1 MSVDKIT
8 EQRSSILDSVARG
21 GGLVVLALAILVVEG
36 VLLAW
41 LIRATD
47 STERIIAGCLMV
59 VALLPVAWMAF
70 TVEREKTGAKQPLA
84 RAVDNV
90 GAEKVEIERPAPD
103 QIGAPDGSY
112 VIGKPPA
119 GWTCEETSLEQII
132 QQSPMLRAVRPDDT
146 SLMPKISSM
155 LLFQDKHTFTITPIV
170 GKTKVNGRRI
180 PIFLPEEL
188 RRKLTITTMRRRQP
202 PFYVERSLADSMLS
216 PMVQLIASGIMTVRS
231 ITPGVLPKTN
241 RETLFAEL
249 RQELTDLSLNGKE
262 IPFLAVETNVVT
274 VKGDVFHYTLTIVN
288 LRTDPVRDPEA
299 DRAAADFKEILET
312 FRPLIVSDPERM
324 ERDDIGK
331 ADLAFE
337 EFVQKSGKDWFFSQ
351 LVLSVEFLKPL
362 NLSLLGDL
370 DQAVNL
376 LKPFRTFA
384 QNIHIDDKELSGF
397 WSAMDEAE
405 KGNPEKFRNEIQ
417 RLLADVEDF
426 KKKQAEQFALGIAAV
441 PQKTDSK
448 DMPE

>member
-1 MSVDKIT
+1 M
-8 EQRSSILDSVARG
+8 
-21 GGLVVLALAILVVEG
+21 
-36 VLLAW
+36 
-41 LIRATD
+41 
-47 STERIIAGCLMV
+47 
-59 VALLPVAWMAF
+59 
-70 TVEREKTGAKQPLA
+70 
-84 RAVDNV
+84 
-90 GAEKVEIERPAPD
+90 
-103 QIGAPDGSY
+103 
-112 VIGKPPA
+112 
-119 GWTCEETSLEQII
+119 
-132 QQSPMLRAVRPDDT
+132 
-146 SLMPKISSM
+146 
-155 LLFQDKHTFTITPIV
+155 
-170 GKTKVNGRRI
+170 
-180 PIFLPEEL
+180 
-188 RRKLTITTMRRRQP
+188 
-202 PFYVERSLADSMLS
+202 
-216 PMVQLIASGIMTVRS
+216 
-231 ITPGVLPKTN
+231 
-241 RETLFAEL
+241 
-249 RQELTDLSLNGKE
+249 
-262 IPFLAVETNVVT
+262 AVETNVVT